1 MIYNAITWVVPNSL
15 VDSSHCIL
23 ILWFDLLLHWIGFLL
38 HFSKQ
43 FFVSFLCVIDLMIL
57 NLLIC
62 ILIWIK
68 PVFGMLFHMNF
79 TRLCRVHSLLKALLY
94 SLTTSADICNVLLL
108 YGFRGKDLI
117 IILRNH
123 AFLELLLFSCSCL
136 TVVTSSL
143 HAFLLF

>member
-1 MIYNAITWVVPNSL
+1 MSLVIFNAITWVVPNNL

-23 ILWFDLLLHWIGFLL
+23 ILFFVLLLHWIGFLL

-43 FFVSFLCVIDLMIL
+43 FFVSVIDLMVL
-57 NLLIC
+57 NLLVC

-79 TRLCRVHSLLKALLY
+79 TRLCRIHSLLKALLY
-94 SLTTSADICNVLLL
+94 SLTASIDICNVLLL

-123 AFLELLLFSCSCL
+123 AFLELLLFSCSCW